1 MNNTNHVLT
10 ELMAWLDD
18 NMANQS
24 DLHFDNA
31 GQVDSAAVY
40 QALSMQLTTLPPCDA
55 LKAHLT
61 LSHSMLAQVAHLQR
75 VHRPVL
81 AWQPQ
86 LITLIERR
94 TSGGLFVS
102 PNTHPEP
109 YLEFHYYSDEHNTL
123 WALMVMDGED
133 RIMDVYL
140 HPELYGDP
148 EVFALCLLSQT
159 QTGEKA

>member
-1 MNNTNHVLT
+1 MNNMNHVLT
-10 ELMAWLDD
+10 VLIAWLDD
-18 NMANQS
+18 NMANQT
-24 DLHFDNA
+24 DLHFDND

-40 QALSMQLTTLPPCDA
+40 QDLSMQLTTLPPCDA
-55 LKAHLT
+55 LKVHLA

-75 VHRPVL
+75 VHRPAL

-102 PNTHPEP
+102 PSTNSDP
-109 YLEFHYYSDEHNTL
+109 YREFHYYCDEHNVL
-123 WALMVMDGED
+123 WALMVMDD
-133 RIMDVYL
+133 QSCIMDVYL
-140 HPELYGDP
+140 HPELYNDP
-148 EVFALCLLSQT
+148 EVFAFCLLSHT

>member
-1 MNNTNHVLT
+1 MNNMNHVLT

-18 NMANQS
+18 NMANQT
-24 DLHFDNA
+24 DLHFDND

-40 QALSMQLTTLPPCDA
+40 QALSIQLTTLPPCDA

-61 LSHSMLAQVAHLQR
+61 LSHSMLAQVSHLQR
-75 VHRPVL
+75 VHRPAL
-81 AWQPQ
+81 SWQSQ

-94 TSGGLFVS
+94 TSGRVFVS
-102 PNTHPEP
+102 PSTNSDP
-109 YLEFHYYSDEHNTL
+109 YREFHYYCDEHNTL
-123 WALMVMDGED
+123 WALMVMDNED

-148 EVFALCLLSQT
+148 EVFALCLISQT